1 MKTRH
6 VWGTF
11 SSCESHTRAA
21 LVHKYKDIHKPHVRT
36 RNKCPGSTQRW
47 RRVEDSKPGLLCWHI
62 VNKVLEFK
70 VGRNSHPHTCIYW
83 VTGTLFTLSPPPISP
98 HCWLLAVLFGD
109 KQLNRSVFPSKD
121 GKYLCMQSPY
131 SSFSVK
137 LCCLAKPQKPWR
149 WTVELLQK
157 ESSLCHG
164 SVKRATALKVR
175 LIAPTPSEA
184 KPLLA

>member
-21 LVHKYKDIHKPHVRT
+21 LVNKYKDTHKPHVRT

-83 VTGTLFTLSPPPISP
+83 VTGTLFTLSPPPPISP
-98 HCWLLAVLFGD
+98 HWWLFETNTWIGLCSPAKMGSIYACKAPIHHFQSDCVVWPNPKNLGDEPLNSCKRSHLFAMA
-109 KQLNRSVFPSKD
+109 Q
-121 GKYLCMQSPY
+121 
-131 SSFSVK
+131 
-137 LCCLAKPQKPWR
+137 
-149 WTVELLQK
+149 
-157 ESSLCHG
+157 
-164 SVKRATALKVR
+164 
-175 LIAPTPSEA
+175 
-184 KPLLA
+184 